1 MISESEAL
9 RRLVIACPGFQ
20 DIWRQHLNDG
30 GHADGEYV
38 HIGVLADWVVDQ
50 VVEGSRECL
59 PELFA
64 AVERLLEGASN
75 DVRNLMVIGLLEDIQ
90 LFALGKL
97 SPKPGFDPDA
107 VLGMLGPRSRAAW
120 FELIARYWDRYEPG
134 SWRWQHTET
143 GA

>member
-9 RRLVIACPGFQ
+9 RRLVTVCPGFQ
-20 DIWRQHLNDG
+20 DVWRQHLNDG

-38 HIGVLADWVVDQ
+38 HIGVLAGWVVDRL
-50 VVEGSRECL
+50 VEADPECL

-64 AVERLLEGASN
+64 EVERVLDGASR
-75 DVRNLMVIGLLEDIQ
+75 DVRNLMVIGLLEDLQ

-97 SPKPGFDPDA
+97 EPKPGFDPDV

-120 FELIARYWDRYEPG
+120 FDLIARYWDRYEPG
-134 SWRWQHTET
+134 RWRWRRQED